1 MVQRVH
7 VCLTSCTPVLPG
19 PSGHLSSL
27 FSPFLVIGCTLQVGQ
42 LVLMLLNYGIRYP
55 LHVLIYHLPS
65 KINQKRIFF
74 ICILDNVYLAL
85 CCVIYVGVQMFCIA
99 LCKVTLSNR
108 KALYKQNYFFIFF
121 EVNLCFYVTYLKK
134 MMTHLKEKKVRGL
147 RYIMQQAIDII
158 RKKIVAF
165 LNLRFCKTPLC

>member
-1 MVQRVH
+1 
-7 VCLTSCTPVLPG
+7 
-19 PSGHLSSL
+19 
-27 FSPFLVIGCTLQVGQ
+27 
-42 LVLMLLNYGIRYP
+42 
-55 LHVLIYHLPS
+55 
-65 KINQKRIFF
+65 
-74 ICILDNVYLAL
+74 
-85 CCVIYVGVQMFCIA
+85 MFCIA

-121 EVNLCFYVTYLKK
+121 EVNLCFYVTYTIK

-158 RKKIVAF
+158 RKKMVAF